1 MRVKHLMS
9 LLRSIQQSPV
19 TRLVASEARSITRSL
34 WPGRL
39 EQAQEAPSM
48 IRESANTEAKLEEKL
63 RTKRNWRNLTTNNN
77 LLNHLMHSCMSGRG
91 FPASSPLSL
100 SARAVTSLISIV
112 FVSISSTD
120 GETLDWGW
128 G

>member
-19 TRLVASEARSITRSL
+19 TRLVASEARSNTRSL

-63 RTKRNWRNLTTNNN
+63 RTKRNCRNLTINNN
-77 LLNHLMHSCMSGRG
+77 
-91 FPASSPLSL
+91 
-100 SARAVTSLISIV
+100 
-112 FVSISSTD
+112 
-120 GETLDWGW
+120 
-128 G
+128 